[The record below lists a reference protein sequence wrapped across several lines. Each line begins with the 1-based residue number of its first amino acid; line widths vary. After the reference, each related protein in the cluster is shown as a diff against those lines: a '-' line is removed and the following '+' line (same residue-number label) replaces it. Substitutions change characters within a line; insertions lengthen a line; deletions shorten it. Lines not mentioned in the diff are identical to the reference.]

1 LATLAFLPGM
11 PRTLSLLGAGLGLI
25 ACLAA
30 ANKKT
35 PTSSRGENE
44 DVVLNVT
51 LYDDPTLVKDL
62 LGNDLGGHYIVA
74 EVKFDPKFGKELLI
88 DRDDFELRTEKDG
101 DHTQPLAP
109 SQIVAPDALIVGHGK
124 GPNAASPGM
133 VIAGPLLI
141 KGGGG
146 DADKGVEVKES
157 KEQTPAASKQED
169 PLKKLLEDR
178 ILPEKKTDQEVTGL
192 LYFPME
198 KQKRKD
204 LEFSYGPRATRIRLR
219 FK

>member
-1 LATLAFLPGM
+1 MATLAFLPGM

-25 ACLAA
+25 VCLAA
-30 ANKKT
+30 ADKKT
-35 PTSSRGENE
+35 PATSRGENE
-44 DVVLNVT
+44 DVVLSVT
-51 LYDDPTLVKDL
+51 LYDDPTLVKDV
-62 LGNDLGGHYIVA
+62 LGDDLGGHYIVA

-101 DHTQPLAP
+101 EHTQPLAP
-109 SQIVAPDALIVGHGK
+109 SQIVAPDAIIVGHGK

-133 VIAGPLLI
+133 VIAGPLII
-141 KGGGG
+141 KGGG

-157 KEQTPAASKQED
+157 KEQTPTKQED
-169 PLKKLLEDR
+169 TLKKLLEDR
-178 ILPEKKTDQEVTGL
+178 ILPEKKTDQEVSGL

-204 LEFSYGPRATRIRLR
+204 LEFTYGPRATRIRVR

>member
-1 LATLAFLPGM
+1 MATLAFLPRM
-11 PRTLSLLGAGLGLI
+11 PRSLSLLGAGMGLI

-30 ANKKT
+30 ADKKT
-35 PTSSRGENE
+35 PATSRGENE
-44 DVVLNVT
+44 DVVLSIT

-62 LGNDLGGHYIVA
+62 LGDDLGGHYIVA

-101 DHTQPLAP
+101 EHTQPLAP
-109 SQIVAPDALIVGHGK
+109 SQIVAPDAIIVGHGK

-146 DADKGVEVKES
+146 ADKGVEVKES
-157 KEQTPAASKQED
+157 KEQTPTKQED
-169 PLKKLLEDR
+169 TLKKLLEDR
-178 ILPEKKTDQEVTGL
+178 VLPEKKTGQAVTGL

-204 LEFSYGPRATRIRLR
+204 LEFTYGPRATRIRVR

>member
-1 LATLAFLPGM
+1 MATLAFFPRM
-11 PRTLSLLGAGLGLI
+11 PRTLSLLGAGMGLI

-30 ANKKT
+30 ADKKT
-35 PTSSRGENE
+35 PTTTRGENE
-44 DVVLNVT
+44 DVVINVT

-62 LGNDLGGHYIVA
+62 LGDDLGGHYIVA

-101 DHTQPLAP
+101 EHTQPLAP
-109 SQIVAPDALIVGHGK
+109 SQIVAPDAIIVSQGK

-133 VIAGPLLI
+133 VIAGPLMI
-141 KGGGG
+141 KKGG

-157 KEQTPAASKQED
+157 KEQTPTKQED
-169 PLKKLLEDR
+169 SLKKLLEDR
-178 ILPEKKTDQEVTGL
+178 VLPEKKTGQEVSGL

-204 LEFSYGPRATRIRLR
+204 LEFTYGPRATRIRLR

>member
-1 LATLAFLPGM
+1 M
-11 PRTLSLLGAGLGLI
+11 PRTLSLLGVGLGLI

-30 ANKKT
+30 ADKKT
-35 PTSSRGENE
+35 PTTSRGENE
-44 DVVLNVT
+44 DVVLDVT
-51 LYDDPTLVKDL
+51 LYDDPSLVKDL
-62 LGNDLGGHYIVA
+62 LGDDLGGHYIVA

-109 SQIVAPDALIVGHGK
+109 SQIVAPDAIIVGHGK

-133 VIAGPLLI
+133 VIAGPLVI

-146 DADKGVEVKES
+146 DSEKGVAVKES
-157 KEQTPAASKQED
+157 KDETPTKQED
-169 PLKKLLEDR
+169 ALKKLLEDR

-204 LEFSYGPRATRIRLR
+204 LEFTYGPRSTRIRLR